1 MYMRF
6 LACLILVLSSHLSQG
21 QSLKVMTYNIRLDT
35 PVDSINQWP
44 KRKQKVF
51 DLIKKYNPDVI
62 GVQEALHHQL
72 MDLVQ
77 NLPGYNYIGVGRDDG
92 ATKGEYSAILYKKEK
107 LTPDAQKTFWLSET
121 PDVAGSKSWDAAIT
135 RVCTFGK
142 FKDQQSGKQY
152 FIFNTH
158 FDHLG
163 KNARANSA
171 SLIKEKV
178 SMLSEKLPVIVMGD
192 FNCER
197 NEDPYLVMTA
207 KKGVELFDSKPS
219 VDNNG
224 TFCSFKVN
232 SIACKGIDY
241 IFYSGQW
248 TKENY
253 IAIQDNDGTYYPSD
267 HLPVVAE
274 FKLRK

>member
-1 MYMRF
+1 MRS
-6 LACLILVLSSHLSQG
+6 LCCLILVFFFQLSEA

-35 PVDSINQWP
+35 PVDSVNQWP
-44 KRKQKVF
+44 NRKEKVF
-51 DLIKKYNPDVI
+51 ALIQKYNPDVI

-77 NLPGYNYIGVGRDDG
+77 NLSEYSYIGVGRDDG
-92 ATKGEYSAILYKKEK
+92 MTKGEYSAILYKKAR
-107 LTPDAQKTFWLSET
+107 LTPEMQKTFWLSET

-142 FKDQQSGKQY
+142 FKDQQSGKAY

-163 KNARANSA
+163 KIARTNSA
-171 SLIKEKV
+171 SLIKTKIEMFVGKI
-178 SMLSEKLPVIVMGD
+178 PVILVGD

-197 NEDPYLVMTA
+197 NDDPYAVMIS
-207 KKGVELFDSKPS
+207 KKSVELFDAKPS
-219 VDNNG
+219 TDTNG

-232 SIACKGIDY
+232 AIVCKGIDY
-241 IFYSGQW
+241 IFYSKQW
-248 TKENY
+248 QKENY
-253 IAIQDNDGTYYPSD
+253 SAIQDNDGVYYPSD
-267 HLPVVAE
+267 HLPVMAE
-274 FKLRK
+274 FTLTK